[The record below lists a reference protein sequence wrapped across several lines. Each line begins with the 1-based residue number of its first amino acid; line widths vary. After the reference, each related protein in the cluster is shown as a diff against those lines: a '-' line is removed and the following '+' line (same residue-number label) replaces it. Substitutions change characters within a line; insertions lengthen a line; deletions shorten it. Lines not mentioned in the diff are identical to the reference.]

1 VRISGKVGECPHPDQ
16 TSEIGEDDRS
26 TVESAQMK
34 KAKKN
39 GKRLKI
45 SEVFASELVGNHR
58 GKALDRA
65 RILWYTPG
73 VF

>member
-1 VRISGKVGECPHPDQ
+1 VLIGECPHPDQ

-26 TVESAQMK
+26 TVESTQMK

-45 SEVFASELVGNHR
+45 SEVFAPELVGNHR
-58 GKALDRA
+58 VLTGNHGCCKV
-65 RILWYTPG
+65 G
-73 VF
+73 